1 MEIYQYHEKAI
12 DCLIG
17 NKLKL
22 GITEEVAREILMEL
36 NNQHSIDDWETEWL
50 TFSDRWVYFGLTC
63 INLDQKQK
71 LWALV
76 LELTNF
82 FETPAPSIR
91 RQEPTGVNA
100 LLFQLKCLM

>member
-22 GITEEVAREILMEL
+22 DITEEVAREILMEL

-50 TFSDRWVYFGLTC
+50 TYVDGSVYFELKC
-63 INLDQKQK
+63 INIEQKVR
-71 LWALV
+71 LWDLV
-76 LELTNF
+76 GELKKY
-82 FETPAPSIR
+82 FETIAPHIR
-91 RQEPTGVNA
+91 RQGVSM
-100 LLFQLKCLM
+100 LLTQLQAYI